1 MNTFMNPQRGSKRP
15 VVNPAAG
22 EWGFVESALLS
33 RHAPEP
39 SATPMKIKC
48 PTCNQ
53 KIESQIETETY
64 SKTHFWAAAL
74 CMVLVAMPCFWI
86 PYIIDSCK
94 KKHHYCPKCRMYL
107 GTFLG

>member
-1 MNTFMNPQRGSKRP
+1 MLIKCVDKCLIAIIFL
-15 VVNPAAG
+15 AA
-22 EWGFVESALLS
+22 LIS

-64 SKTHFWAAAL
+64 SKTHFWAAGNESK
-74 CMVLVAMPCFWI
+74 
-86 PYIIDSCK
+86 IIENISRTCE
-94 KKHHYCPKCRMYL
+94 
-107 GTFLG
+107 

>member
-1 MNTFMNPQRGSKRP
+1 MNPQRGSKRP

-22 EWGFVESALLS
+22 EWGFVECKFNHFYFFKKKSSTSSICLFLLAALIS

-39 SATPMKIKC
+39 SAMPMKIKC

-64 SKTHFWAAAL
+64 SKTHFWAAGNKIKAN
-74 CMVLVAMPCFWI
+74 
-86 PYIIDSCK
+86 
-94 KKHHYCPKCRMYL
+94 
-107 GTFLG
+107 